1 MIYTNLQKGYSMKT
15 RIALLAAAAFC
26 LGSSIAGTG
35 QEPAPNAPDQLNV
48 TINTQQT
55 ADPVSK
61 YVFGSFIE
69 HIGGTIYKSMWAELL
84 DDRKFWFPI
93 TSKEDAVPAGQNAAQ
108 RQRMALRKWRPVG
121 PDEAVA
127 LDEDQP
133 FVGDHSPKITLDAST
148 PHGVKQSGFSLVN
161 GKTYAGR
168 IYLKGT
174 PGTKVTV
181 SLIWGDG
188 AGDKQTATI
197 PALTAEYK
205 KFPLNFTAKA
215 DTSNATLEIAGTG
228 SGNFHIGTVSLM
240 PTDNIQGFRPDT
252 IALLKAMHSGM
263 WRLPGGNFLSD
274 WNWYEAIGDP
284 DKRPPMFDHAWNQ
297 MQVNDVGMDEF
308 MTLCKLIDVDPYV
321 TVNGG
326 FGDSHSAAEEV
337 EYLNGSVNTRL
348 GALRAK
354 NGHPEPYHIKYWNI
368 GNEPWGTFQ
377 MGYTPVKYW
386 VLKNNEFAKAMLKA
400 DPSIVLI
407 GSGKMLEPMMLRG
420 EERQKYVDNLSGAYL
435 DDIDWTGNM
444 MKYSFGTFQGM
455 AQHWYEGPGR
465 HFDIQ
470 KAKSLPANVVTGEAA
485 VAVAPTNSAM
495 VMYEPTTLEYARY
508 AGDIIRRHA
517 EEWQGYLDRFPAARD
532 KKIFM
537 SIDEYGYGGG
547 GGGGQRGGGPNLKTA
562 LAYGMLL
569 NEWMR
574 HTDSIPMGA
583 RTMGTSALDITP
595 TASTYNTIGLTYKL
609 YGEQFPGTI
618 PVALEGN
625 SPQPATNPNYAD
637 EPKVRSGSPTYP
649 LDVFAALSPDHKN
662 LVVSVVN
669 ATEKDQKLNVNIA
682 GASLTG
688 PGKAWV
694 ITGSSLDAVNRV
706 GEPAQVHVSETSTAS
721 APSQLT
727 VAPYTVSVYRFP
739 VAAK

>member
-1 MIYTNLQKGYSMKT
+1 MKT
-15 RIALLAAAAFC
+15 RIALFAAAAFC
-26 LGSSIAGTG
+26 LGSAITATA
-35 QEPAPNAPDQLNV
+35 QEAAPSVPDQLKA

-69 HIGGTIYKSMWAELL
+69 HIGGTIYRSVWSELL

-93 TSKEDAVPAGQNAAQ
+93 TAKDEAPPVGQNAAQ

-121 PDEAVA
+121 PDEAVS
-127 LDEDQP
+127 LDADQP
-133 FVGDHSPKITLDAST
+133 FVGDHSPKIGLDAST
-148 PHGVKQSGFSLVN
+148 PHGVKQSGFALVK
-161 GKTYAGR
+161 GKTYTGR
-168 IYLKGT
+168 IWLKGT
-174 PGTKVTV
+174 PGSKVTV

-188 AGDKQTATI
+188 ASDKQTVTI

-205 KFPLNFTAKA
+205 KTPLNFTAKA
-215 DTSNATLEIAGTG
+215 DTANATLEIAGTG

-274 WNWYEAIGDP
+274 WMWYDAIGDP
-284 DKRPPMFDHAWNQ
+284 DKRPPMYDHAWNQ

-321 TVNGG
+321 TVNAG

-377 MGYTPVKYW
+377 MGYTDLKYW
-386 VLKNNEFAKAMLKA
+386 VLKNNEFAKAMLKV
-400 DPSIVLI
+400 DPSMVLI

-420 EERQKYVDNLSGAYL
+420 EERVKYVDNLGPAYGNS
-435 DDIDWTGNM
+435 IDWTGGM
-444 MKYSFGTFQGM
+444 LAHSFGTFQGM
-455 AQHWYEGPGR
+455 VQHWYEGAGR

-470 KAKSLPANVVTGEAA
+470 KAKSLPASTPTGEAA

-495 VMYEPTTLEYARY
+495 VTYEPTTLEYARY

-517 EEWQGYLDRFPAARD
+517 EEWNGYLDRFPAAKD
-532 KKIFM
+532 KKIFL
-537 SIDEYGYGGG
+537 SIDEYSYG
-547 GGGGQRGGGPNLKTA
+547 GGGGQRGGGPNLKSA

-574 HTDSIPMGA
+574 HTDYLTMGA

-595 TASTYNTIGLTYKL
+595 TASTYNTIGLTYKM

-649 LDVFAALSPDHKN
+649 LDMFAALTPDRKT
-662 LVVSVVN
+662 LILSVVN
-669 ATEKDQKLNVNIA
+669 ATEKEQKVDMSVTGTKLA
-682 GASLTG
+682 GAA
-688 PGKAWV
+688 KAW
-694 ITGSSLDAVNRV
+694 ILSGSNLDAANRV
-706 GEPAQVHVSETSTAS
+706 GEPEQVQVKETSLAN
-721 APSQLT
+721 APSSIT
-727 VAPYTVSVYRFP
+727 VAPYTVSIYRFP

>member
-1 MIYTNLQKGYSMKT
+1 MNTP
-15 RIALLAAAAFC
+15 IALFAAAAFC
-26 LGSSIAGTG
+26 LGGAITAAA
-35 QEPAPNAPDQLNV
+35 QEAAPSVPDQLNV

-69 HIGGTIYKSMWAELL
+69 HIGGTIYRSVWAELL

-93 TSKEDAVPAGQNAAQ
+93 TSKDEPLPAGQNAAQ

-121 PDEAVA
+121 PDEAVS
-127 LDEDQP
+127 LDADQP
-133 FVGDHSPKITLDAST
+133 FVGDHSPKIQLDAST
-148 PHGVKQSGFSLVN
+148 PHGVKQTGFSLVK

-168 IYLKGT
+168 IWLKGA
-174 PGTKVTV
+174 PGSKVAV

-188 AGDKQTATI
+188 ASDKQTVTI
-197 PALTAEYK
+197 PALAAEYK
-205 KFPLNFTAKA
+205 KIPLSFTSKA
-215 DTSNATLEIAGTG
+215 DTASATLEIAGTG
-228 SGNFHIGTVSLM
+228 SGDFHIGAVSLM
-240 PTDNIQGFRPDT
+240 PTDNVQGFRPDS

-274 WNWYEAIGDP
+274 WMWYDAIGDP

-377 MGYTPVKYW
+377 MGYTDLKYW

-420 EERQKYVDNLSGAYL
+420 EERVKYVDNLGPAYGN
-435 DDIDWTGNM
+435 DIDWTGGM
-444 MKYSFGTFQGM
+444 MKHSFGTFQGI
-455 AQHWYEGPGR
+455 AQHWYEGAGR

-470 KAKSLPANVVTGEAA
+470 KAKSLPASTPTGEAA
-485 VAVAPTNSAM
+485 IAVAPTNSAM
-495 VMYEPTTLEYARY
+495 VTYEPTTLEYARF
-508 AGDIIRRHA
+508 AGDIIRRYA
-517 EEWQGYLDRFPAARD
+517 EEWDGYLERFPAAKD
-532 KKIFM
+532 KKIFL
-537 SIDEYGYGGG
+537 SIDEYSYG
-547 GGGGQRGGGPNLKTA
+547 GGGGQRGGGPNLKSA

-574 HTDSIPMGA
+574 HSDYLTMGA

-595 TASTYNTIGLTYKL
+595 TASTYNTVGLTYKM

-618 PVALEGN
+618 PVALTGN

-649 LDVFAALSPDHKN
+649 LDMFAALTPDHKS
-662 LVVSVVN
+662 LILSVVN
-669 ATEKDQKLNVNIA
+669 ATEKEQKVDLAVTGTKLA
-682 GASLTG
+682 GASKTWILS
-688 PGKAWV
+688 
-694 ITGSSLDAVNRV
+694 GSSLDAANRV
-706 GEPAQVHVSETSTAS
+706 GEPEQVQVKETSLAS
-721 APSQLT
+721 APSSIT
-727 VAPYTVSVYRFP
+727 VAPYTVSIYRLP